1 MVWLIQVVVC
11 CTEFRVSVS
20 TDTMQDWCSRGQ
32 LRKVEH
38 GQYIM
43 GYKLRSEAS
52 YFFMFKHGQ
61 AASWWFLT
69 VVCAEHG
76 VVVPLDQLEQ
86 KENTRV
92 LI

>member
-1 MVWLIQVVVC
+1 
-11 CTEFRVSVS
+11 
-20 TDTMQDWCSRGQ
+20 
-32 LRKVEH
+32 
-38 GQYIM
+38 M